1 MNRVLIVHHN
11 DDDGICAAGVAAFC
25 GTNGENVRFKSVTYD
40 QSLQELIGDTV
51 YDFDTIFFVDY
62 SISNEKNADFILR
75 LAKHPKKVVKW
86 FDHHKSTID
95 FIESHPEY
103 DELCNIDGYRI
114 IGIAGCGLVWLYYN
128 RDISDDTVWFDIIIH
143 HNSNIPVSFNLARKA
158 LTDID
163 APDVIQYVH
172 RYDIWDPFDKEITNL
187 FHYGWDCKDPTE
199 YYTYLRKDYKGSI
212 IGDTIEKGK
221 AIKCYLDSENEE
233 HCKDNGFNITI
244 RFEKDGIVKDYSCFA
259 LNTYHC
265 TSLAFGD
272 MINMYDIVLPF
283 FFTGKKWR
291 HSMYTVKEDID
302 VSEICTL
309 LGGGGHPKAAGY
321 TSDQLDIYPDTI
333 ISVYK

>member
-11 DDDGICAAGVAAFC
+11 DDDGICAAGAAAFY
-25 GTNGENVRFKSVTYD
+25 GTNRENVRFKSVTYD
-40 QSLQELIGDTV
+40 QSLQDLIGDIV

-62 SISNEKNADFILR
+62 SISNTENAEFILR
-75 LAKHPKKVVKW
+75 LANHPKKLVKW
-86 FDHHKSTID
+86 FDHHVSSID

-103 DELCNIDGYRI
+103 KELSDIDGYRI

-128 RDISDDTVWFDIIIH
+128 INTICV
-143 HNSNIPVSFNLARKA
+143 HNITDSAAYVTSEDARRVLAN
-158 LTDID
+158 
-163 APDVIQYVH
+163 APSIIQYIH
-172 RYDIWDPFDKEITNL
+172 RYDVWDLFDKEITDL
-187 FHYGWDCKDPTE
+187 FHYGWDCKYPTE
-199 YYTYLRKDYKGSI
+199 YYAYFRKDYRGSVI
-212 IGDTIEKGK
+212 RDTIERGK
-221 AIKCYLDSENEE
+221 VIKCYLDSENQEY
-233 HCKDNGFNITI
+233 CRDNGFNITL

-272 MINMYDIVLPF
+272 LINEYDIVMPF

-291 HSMYTVKEDID
+291 HSMYTVKEDIN